1 MSSLRGA
8 KMKAVVQRVRTAR
21 VTVLGKVVSQ
31 IGSGLLVFLGVGR
44 SDDSSDVSYIA
55 KKVSTIRVFGESS
68 GVIHS
73 RHGKKT
79 KKNEGASG
87 KASSVK
93 TGQDRMD
100 RSVIEV
106 KGEVLVVS
114 QFTLYGDC
122 HKGRRPSF
130 IDAAPPDLAKSLYM
144 EFIAWLRAEGLSVET
159 GVFQADMDVQLVND
173 GPVTILLDSKRP

>member
-1 MSSLRGA
+1 
-8 KMKAVVQRVRTAR
+8 MKAVVQRVRTAR
-21 VTVLGKVVSQ
+21 VTVLGKVVGQ

-44 SDDSSDVSYIA
+44 SDDSSDVGYIA
-55 KKVSTIRVFGESS
+55 KKVSTIRVFRESS
-68 GVIHS
+68 DVVYN

-79 KKNEGASG
+79 EKKSWSSG
-87 KASSVK
+87 ETSLVK
-93 TGQDRMD
+93 TGQGRMG

-130 IDAAPPDLAKSLYM
+130 IDAAPPGLAKSLYM

-159 GVFQADMDVQLVND
+159 GVFQEDMDVQLVND
-173 GPVTILLDSKRP
+173 GPVTILLDSKRLS